1 VKLKNKILP
10 AIFDR
15 GTIYDF
21 CYLPETNEWKNW
33 MDFCNKDELDQFP
46 KGSVPQEIVV
56 TTSETIKYGY
66 MQELFVMNDI
76 QNIFVGPTGTG
87 KTKYI

>member
-1 VKLKNKILP
+1 
-10 AIFDR
+10 
-15 GTIYDF
+15 
-21 CYLPETNEWKNW
+21 

-46 KGSVPQEIVV
+46 KGSVPNEIIV

-76 QNIFVGPTGTG
+76 
-87 KTKYI
+87 

>member
-15 GTIYDF
+15 GTIFDF

-46 KGSVPQEIVV
+46 KGSVP
-56 TTSETIKYGY
+56 
-66 MQELFVMNDI
+66 
-76 QNIFVGPTGTG
+76 
-87 KTKYI
+87 